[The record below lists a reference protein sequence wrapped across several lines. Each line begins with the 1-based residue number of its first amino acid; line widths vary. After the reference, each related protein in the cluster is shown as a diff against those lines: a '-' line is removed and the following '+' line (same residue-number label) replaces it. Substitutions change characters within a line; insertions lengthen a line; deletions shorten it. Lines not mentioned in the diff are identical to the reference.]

1 MRAFNTVAL
10 ILGGG
15 RGTRLYPLGLYPLV
29 KARSKPAVSLGGQYR
44 MIDIPVSNC
53 INSGFRNIYV
63 ITQFNSAS
71 LNNHI
76 YNAYRFDNF
85 SGGHVSI
92 LAAEQT
98 DTNIDWYQ
106 GTADAVRKNLS
117 HFDNEFVNNVVILS
131 GDQVYRMNYNVML
144 QHMLETGA
152 DIVVGTVPV
161 VREDAKGFGVMLVNK
176 RGQITNFMEKPKEAE
191 ELDSLKLS
199 EDQKKMFNIEDP
211 EKEYLASMGIYVF
224 RRNVLKEILED
235 VSMMDFG
242 KDIIPEAIKKYKV
255 FSYAFQGYWEDV
267 GTIKAYFEANISFGS
282 KNPPFDFYD
291 ENAPIYTHVR
301 YLSPSKVE
309 KATVTSS
316 IIADGCRIE
325 NATIKECVIGV
336 RSVVQSGSTLER
348 VVMMGSD
355 YYEDNDDIERLNV
368 KHIPKIGI
376 GKKCV
381 LKNVII
387 DKNVRIGNDVVITNK
402 KKIQHQDSEFYC
414 IRDGIV
420 IIPKNTIVK
429 SGTII

>member
-1 MRAFNTVAL
+1 MRLFNTVAL

-15 RGTRLYPLGLYPLV
+15 RGTRLYPLV

-106 GTADAVRKNLS
+106 GTADAVRKNWE
-117 HFDNEFVNNVVILS
+117 HFDSEFVNNVVILS

-152 DIVVGTVPV
+152 DIIVGTVPV

-176 RGQITNFMEKPKEAE
+176 RGQITNFHEKPKEDDV
-191 ELDSLKLS
+191 LNSLKLT
-199 EDQKKMFNIEDP
+199 EDQKKMFNIENP
-211 EKEYLASMGIYVF
+211 KKEYLASMGIYVF
-224 RRNVLKEILED
+224 RRNVLKEILSD
-235 VSMMDFG
+235 GSMIDFG

-336 RSVVQSGSTLER
+336 RSVVQTGSTLER
-348 VVMMGSD
+348 VIMMGSD
-355 YYEDNDDIERLNV
+355 YYEDSDDIERLNV
-368 KHIPKIGI
+368 KHLPKIGI
-376 GKKCV
+376 GKKCT

-420 IIPKNTIVK
+420 ILPKNTVIK

>member
-15 RGTRLYPLGLYPLV
+15 RGTRLYPLV

-176 RGQITNFMEKPKEAE
+176 RGQITNFHEKPKEDEA
-191 ELDSLKLS
+191 LDALKLS
-199 EDQKKMFNIEDP
+199 EEQKKMFNIEDP
-211 EKEYLASMGIYVF
+211 NKEYLASMGIYVF
-224 RRNVLKEILED
+224 RHSVLKEILAD
-235 VSMMDFG
+235 VSMIDFG
-242 KDIIPEAIKKYKV
+242 KDIIPEAIKRYKV
-255 FSYAFQGYWEDV
+255 YSYAFQGYWEDV

-309 KATVTSS
+309 KANVTSS

-376 GKKCV
+376 GKKCT

>member
-1 MRAFNTVAL
+1 MRAYNTVAL

-15 RGTRLYPLGLYPLV
+15 RGTRLYPLV

-53 INSGFRNIYV
+53 INSGLRNIYV

-117 HFDNEFVNNVVILS
+117 HFDNEFINNVLILS
-131 GDQVYRMNYNVML
+131 GDQVYRMDYNVMNR
-144 QHMLETGA
+144 HMLETGA

-176 RGQITNFMEKPKEAE
+176 RGQITNFHEKPKEDDI
-191 ELDSLKLS
+191 LNSLKLS
-199 EDQKKMFNIEDP
+199 AEQKKMFDIEDP
-211 EKEYLASMGIYVF
+211 KKEYLASMGIYIF
-224 RRNVLKEILED
+224 RRNVLKELLED
-235 VSMMDFG
+235 VSMIDFG

-267 GTIKAYFEANISFGS
+267 GTIKAYFDANISFGS
-282 KNPPFDFYD
+282 NEPPFDFYD
-291 ENAPIYTHVR
+291 EDAPIYTHVR
-301 YLSPSKVE
+301 YLSASKVE
-309 KATVTSS
+309 KANITSS
-316 IIADGCRIE
+316 IIADGCKIE
-325 NATIKECVIGV
+325 NATIKESVIGL
-336 RSVVQSGSTLER
+336 RSVIQSGSTLEK
-348 VVMMGSD
+348 VIMMGSD
-355 YYEDNDDIERLNV
+355 YYENSEDIERLNV
-368 KHIPKIGI
+368 RHLPKIGI
-376 GKKCV
+376 GKKCT

-387 DKNVRIGNDVVITNK
+387 DKNVRIGNEVTIINK

-420 IIPKNTIVK
+420 IIPKNTVVK
-429 SGTII
+429 SRTII

>member
-15 RGTRLYPLGLYPLV
+15 RGTRLYPLV

-106 GTADAVRKNLS
+106 GTADAVRKNLA

-224 RRNVLKEILED
+224 RRNVLKEILSD

-325 NATIKECVIGV
+325 NAAIKECVIGV

>member
-1 MRAFNTVAL
+1 MRAYNTVAL

-15 RGTRLYPLGLYPLV
+15 RGTRLYPLV

-53 INSGFRNIYV
+53 INSGLRNIYV

-117 HFDNEFVNNVVILS
+117 HFDNEFINNVLILS
-131 GDQVYRMNYNVML
+131 GDQVYRMDYNVMNR
-144 QHMLETGA
+144 HMLETGA

-176 RGQITNFMEKPKEAE
+176 RGQITNFHEKPKEE
-191 ELDSLKLS
+191 DILNSLKLS
-199 EDQKKMFNIEDP
+199 AEQKKMFDIEDP
-211 EKEYLASMGIYVF
+211 KKEYLASMGIYIF
-224 RRNVLKEILED
+224 RRNVLKELLED
-235 VSMMDFG
+235 VSMIDFG

-267 GTIKAYFEANISFGS
+267 GTIKAYFDANISFGS
-282 KNPPFDFYD
+282 NEPPFDFYD
-291 ENAPIYTHVR
+291 EDAPIYTHVR
-301 YLSPSKVE
+301 YLSASKVE
-309 KATVTSS
+309 KANITSS
-316 IIADGCRIE
+316 IIADGCKIE
-325 NATIKECVIGV
+325 NATIKESVIGL
-336 RSVVQSGSTLER
+336 RSVIQSGSTLEK
-348 VVMMGSD
+348 VIMMGSD
-355 YYEDNDDIERLNV
+355 YYENSEDIERLNV
-368 KHIPKIGI
+368 RHLPKIGI
-376 GKKCV
+376 GKKCT

-387 DKNVRIGNDVVITNK
+387 DKNVRIGNEVTIINK

-420 IIPKNTIVK
+420 IIPKNTVVK
-429 SGTII
+429 SRTII

>member
-15 RGTRLYPLGLYPLV
+15 RGTRLYPLV
-29 KARSKPAVSLGGQYR
+29 KNRSKPAVPLGGQYR

-53 INSGFRNIYV
+53 INSGMRNIYV

-117 HFDNEFVNNVVILS
+117 HFDNEFTNNVLILS
-131 GDQVYRMNYNVML
+131 GDQVYRMDYNLMSRY
-144 QHMLETGA
+144 MLEMGA

-161 VREDAKGFGVMLVNK
+161 MKEDAKGFGIMCINK
-176 RGQITNFMEKPKEAE
+176 RGQITSFHEKPKDDAV
-191 ELDSLKLS
+191 LNTLKLS
-199 EDQKKMFNIEDP
+199 KDQKKILDIEDGK
-211 EKEYLASMGIYVF
+211 KEYLASMGIYLF
-224 RRNVLKEILED
+224 RKSALYDLLED
-235 VSMMDFG
+235 VSMIDFG
-242 KDIIPEAIKKYKV
+242 KDIIPEAMKKYKV

-267 GTIKAYFEANISFGS
+267 GTIKAYFEANISFGG

-291 ENAPIYTHVR
+291 QDAPIYTHVR
-301 YLSPSKVE
+301 YLSASKIE
-309 KATVTSS
+309 NAHVTSS
-316 IIADGCRIE
+316 LIADGCKIE
-325 NATIKECVIGV
+325 NATIKQSVVGV
-336 RSVVQSGSTLER
+336 RSCIQSGSTLDR
-348 VVMMGSD
+348 VIMMGSD
-355 YYEDNDDIERLNV
+355 YYESLDDIERLNV
-368 KHIPKIGI
+368 RHLPKIGI
-376 GKKCV
+376 GKKCN

-387 DKNVRIGNDVVITNK
+387 DKNVRIGNEVNIVNK
-402 KKIQHQDSEFYC
+402 KRIQYQDSDFYC

-429 SGTII
+429 NGTVI

>member
-15 RGTRLYPLGLYPLV
+15 RGTRLYPLV

-176 RGQITNFMEKPKEAE
+176 RGQITNFHEKPKEDEA
-191 ELDSLKLS
+191 LDALKLS
-199 EDQKKMFNIEDP
+199 EEQKKMFNIEDP
-211 EKEYLASMGIYVF
+211 NKEYLASMGIYVF
-224 RRNVLKEILED
+224 RHSVLKELLAD
-235 VSMMDFG
+235 VSMIDFG
-242 KDIIPEAIKKYKV
+242 KDIIPEAIKRYKV
-255 FSYAFQGYWEDV
+255 YSYAFQGYWEDV

-309 KATVTSS
+309 KANVTSS

-355 YYEDNDDIERLNV
+355 YYEDSDDIERLNV
-368 KHIPKIGI
+368 RHIPKIGI
-376 GKKCV
+376 GKKCT

-429 SGTII
+429 NGTII

>member
-1 MRAFNTVAL
+1 MRVFNTVAL

-15 RGTRLYPLGLYPLV
+15 RGTRLYPLV

-106 GTADAVRKNLS
+106 GTADAVRKNLE

-176 RGQITNFMEKPKEAE
+176 RGQITNFHEKPKEDEA
-191 ELDSLKLS
+191 LDALKLS
-199 EDQKKMFNIEDP
+199 EEQKKMFNIEDP
-211 EKEYLASMGIYVF
+211 EKDYLASMGIYVF
-224 RRNVLKEILED
+224 RRNVLKELLSD
-235 VSMMDFG
+235 VSMIDFG

-309 KATVTSS
+309 KATITSS

-325 NATIKECVIGV
+325 NATIKDCVIGV

-368 KHIPKIGI
+368 KQLPKIGI
-376 GKKCV
+376 GKKCT

-402 KKIQHQDSEFYC
+402 KKIQHQDSDFYC

-420 IIPKNTIVK
+420 ILPKNTIVK

>member
-1 MRAFNTVAL
+1 MRVFNTVAL

-15 RGTRLYPLGLYPLV
+15 RGTRLYPLV

-106 GTADAVRKNLS
+106 GTADAVRKNLE

-176 RGQITNFMEKPKEAE
+176 RGQITNFHEKPKEDEA
-191 ELDSLKLS
+191 LDALKLS
-199 EDQKKMFNIEDP
+199 EEQKKMFNIEDP
-211 EKEYLASMGIYVF
+211 EKDYLASMGIYVF
-224 RRNVLKEILED
+224 RRNVLKELLSD
-235 VSMMDFG
+235 VSMIDFG

-255 FSYAFQGYWEDV
+255 YSYAFQGYWEDV

-309 KATVTSS
+309 KAAITSS

-325 NATIKECVIGV
+325 NATIKDCVIGV
-336 RSVVQSGSTLER
+336 RSVVQSGSELER

-368 KHIPKIGI
+368 KQLPKIGI
-376 GKKCV
+376 GKKCT

-387 DKNVRIGNDVVITNK
+387 DKNVRIGDNVTITNK

-420 IIPKNTIVK
+420 ILPKNTIVK

>member
-15 RGTRLYPLGLYPLV
+15 RGTRLYPLV

-176 RGQITNFMEKPKEAE
+176 RGQITNFHEKPKEDDA
-191 ELDSLKLS
+191 LNALKLS
-199 EDQKKMFNIEDP
+199 EEQKKMFNIEDP
-211 EKEYLASMGIYVF
+211 NKEYLASMGIYVF
-224 RRNVLKEILED
+224 RHSVLKELLAD
-235 VSMMDFG
+235 VSMIDFG
-242 KDIIPEAIKKYKV
+242 KDIIPEAIKRYKV
-255 FSYAFQGYWEDV
+255 YSYAFQGYWEDV

-309 KATVTSS
+309 KANVTSS

-368 KHIPKIGI
+368 RHIPKIGI
-376 GKKCV
+376 GKKCT

>member
-1 MRAFNTVAL
+1 MLLFNTVAL

-15 RGTRLYPLGLYPLV
+15 RGTRLYPLV

-106 GTADAVRKNLS
+106 GTADAVRKNWE
-117 HFDNEFVNNVVILS
+117 HFDSEFVNNVVILS

-152 DIVVGTVPV
+152 DIIVGTVPV

-176 RGQITNFMEKPKEAE
+176 RGQITNFHEKPKEDDV
-191 ELDSLKLS
+191 LNSLKLT
-199 EDQKKMFNIEDP
+199 EDQKKMFNIENP
-211 EKEYLASMGIYVF
+211 KKEYLASMGIYVF
-224 RRNVLKEILED
+224 RRNVLKEILSD
-235 VSMMDFG
+235 GSMIDFG

-336 RSVVQSGSTLER
+336 RSVVQTGSTLER
-348 VVMMGSD
+348 VIMMGSD
-355 YYEDNDDIERLNV
+355 YYEDSDDIERLNV
-368 KHIPKIGI
+368 KHLPKIGI
-376 GKKCV
+376 GKKCT

-420 IIPKNTIVK
+420 ILPKNTVIK

>member
-15 RGTRLYPLGLYPLV
+15 RGTRLYPLV

-106 GTADAVRKNLS
+106 GTADAVRKNLE

-176 RGQITNFMEKPKEAE
+176 RGQITNFHEKPKEDEA
-191 ELDSLKLS
+191 LNALKLS
-199 EDQKKMFNIEDP
+199 DDQKKMFNIEDP
-211 EKEYLASMGIYVF
+211 KKEYLASMGIYVF
-224 RRNVLKEILED
+224 RRNVLKEILSD
-235 VSMMDFG
+235 VSMIDFG

-376 GKKCV
+376 GKKCT

>member
-15 RGTRLYPLGLYPLV
+15 RGTRLYPLV

-176 RGQITNFMEKPKEAE
+176 RGQITNFHEKPKEDEA
-191 ELDSLKLS
+191 LDALKLT

-211 EKEYLASMGIYVF
+211 NKEYLASMGIYVF
-224 RRNVLKEILED
+224 RHSVLKELLAD
-235 VSMMDFG
+235 VSMIDFG
-242 KDIIPEAIKKYKV
+242 KDIIPEAIKRYKV
-255 FSYAFQGYWEDV
+255 YSYAFQGYWEDV

-309 KATVTSS
+309 KANVTSS

-368 KHIPKIGI
+368 RHIPKIGI
-376 GKKCV
+376 GKKCT

>member
-1 MRAFNTVAL
+1 
-10 ILGGG
+10 
-15 RGTRLYPLGLYPLV
+15 
-29 KARSKPAVSLGGQYR
+29 
-44 MIDIPVSNC
+44 
-53 INSGFRNIYV
+53 
-63 ITQFNSAS
+63 
-71 LNNHI
+71 
-76 YNAYRFDNF
+76 
-85 SGGHVSI
+85 
-92 LAAEQT
+92 
-98 DTNIDWYQ
+98 
-106 GTADAVRKNLS
+106 
-117 HFDNEFVNNVVILS
+117 
-131 GDQVYRMNYNVML
+131 
-144 QHMLETGA
+144 
-152 DIVVGTVPV
+152 
-161 VREDAKGFGVMLVNK
+161 
-176 RGQITNFMEKPKEAE
+176 
-191 ELDSLKLS
+191 
-199 EDQKKMFNIEDP
+199 MFNIEDP
-211 EKEYLASMGIYVF
+211 NKEYLASMGIYVF
-224 RRNVLKEILED
+224 RHSVLKELLAD
-235 VSMMDFG
+235 VSMIDFG
-242 KDIIPEAIKKYKV
+242 KDIIPEAIKRYKV
-255 FSYAFQGYWEDV
+255 YSYAFQGYWEDV

-309 KATVTSS
+309 KANVTSS

-368 KHIPKIGI
+368 RHIPKIGI
-376 GKKCV
+376 GKKCT

>member
-1 MRAFNTVAL
+1 MRAYNTVAL

-15 RGTRLYPLGLYPLV
+15 RGTRLYPLV

-53 INSGFRNIYV
+53 INSGLRNIYV

-85 SGGHVSI
+85 STGNVSI

-98 DTNIDWYQ
+98 DTNEDWYQ

-117 HFDNEFVNNVVILS
+117 HFDNEFINNVLILS
-131 GDQVYRMNYNVML
+131 GDQVYRMDYNVMIR
-144 QHMLETGA
+144 HMLETGA
-152 DIVVGTVPV
+152 DIVIGTVPV
-161 VREDAKGFGVMLVNK
+161 NREEAKGFGVMLVNK
-176 RGQITNFMEKPKEAE
+176 RGQITNFYEKPKEDE
-191 ELDSLKLS
+191 ILNSLKLS
-199 EDQKKMFNIEDP
+199 AEQKKMFDIEDP
-211 EKEYLASMGIYVF
+211 KKEYLASMGIYIF
-224 RRNVLKEILED
+224 RRNVLKEFLED
-235 VSMMDFG
+235 KTMMDFG

-267 GTIKAYFEANISFGS
+267 GTIRAYFDANISFGS

-291 ENAPIYTHVR
+291 EDAPIYTHVR
-301 YLSPSKVE
+301 YLSASKIE
-309 KATVTSS
+309 HANITSS
-316 IIADGCRIE
+316 IIADGCKIE
-325 NATIKECVIGV
+325 NATIKESVIGL
-336 RSVVQSGSTLER
+336 RSVIQSGSTLER
-348 VVMMGSD
+348 VIMMGSD
-355 YYEDNDDIERLNV
+355 YYENSADIERLNV
-368 KHIPKIGI
+368 RHLPKIGI

-387 DKNVRIGNDVVITNK
+387 DKNVRIGNEVTIVNK
-402 KKIQHQDSEFYC
+402 KKIQNQDSEFYC

-420 IIPKNTIVK
+420 IIPKNTVVK
-429 SGTII
+429 NGTII

>member
-1 MRAFNTVAL
+1 MKVFNTVAL

-15 RGTRLYPLGLYPLV
+15 RGTRLYPLV

-176 RGQITNFMEKPKEAE
+176 RGQITNFHEKPKEDEA
-191 ELDSLKLS
+191 LDSLRLS
-199 EDQKKMFNIEDP
+199 EEQKKMFNIEDP
-211 EKEYLASMGIYVF
+211 SKEYLASMGIYVF
-224 RRNVLKEILED
+224 RRNVLKELLAD
-235 VSMMDFG
+235 VSMIDFG

-376 GKKCV
+376 GKKCT

-429 SGTII
+429 SGTVI

>member
-1 MRAFNTVAL
+1 MRSYNTVAL

-15 RGTRLYPLGLYPLV
+15 RGTRLYPLV
-29 KARSKPAVSLGGQYR
+29 KDRSKPAVSLGGHYR
-44 MIDIPVSNC
+44 MIDIPVSNG
-53 INSGFRNIYV
+53 INSGLRNIYV

-106 GTADAVRKNLS
+106 GTADAVRKNLA
-117 HFDNEFVNNVVILS
+117 HFDNDYVNNVLILS
-131 GDQVYRMNYNVML
+131 GDQVYRMDYNVMVR
-144 QHMLETGA
+144 HMLETGA

-176 RGQITNFMEKPKEAE
+176 RGQITNFQEKPKEDDV
-191 ELDSLKLS
+191 LNSLKLS
-199 EDQKKMFNIEDP
+199 DEQKKMFEIEDP
-211 EKEYLASMGIYVF
+211 KKEYLASMGIYVF
-224 RRNVLKEILED
+224 RRNVLKELLSD
-235 VSMMDFG
+235 VSMIDFG

-267 GTIKAYFEANISFGS
+267 GTIKAYFDANISFGS

-291 ENAPIYTHVR
+291 EDAPIYTHVR

-309 KATVTSS
+309 KATITSS

-325 NATIKECVIGV
+325 NATIKESVIGL
-336 RSVVQSGSTLER
+336 RSVIQSGSTLEK
-348 VVMMGSD
+348 VIMMGSD
-355 YYEDNDDIERLNV
+355 FYETSEDIERLNV
-368 KHIPKIGI
+368 KHLPKVGI
-376 GKKCV
+376 GKKCT

-387 DKNVRIGNDVVITNK
+387 DKNVRIGNDVIITNK
-402 KKIQHQDSEFYC
+402 KKIQHQDSDFYC

-429 SGTII
+429 SGTVI

>member
-1 MRAFNTVAL
+1 MRSYNTVAL

-15 RGTRLYPLGLYPLV
+15 RGTRLYPLV
-29 KARSKPAVSLGGQYR
+29 KDRSKPAVSLGGNYR

-53 INSGFRNIYV
+53 INSGLRNIYV

-117 HFDNEFVNNVVILS
+117 HFDNDYVNNVLILS
-131 GDQVYRMNYNVML
+131 GDQVYRMDYNVMVR
-144 QHMLETGA
+144 HMLETGA

-176 RGQITNFMEKPKEAE
+176 RGQITNFQEKPKEDDL
-191 ELDSLKLS
+191 LDSLKLS
-199 EDQKKMFNIEDP
+199 EEQKKMFEIEDP
-211 EKEYLASMGIYVF
+211 KKEYLASMGIYAF
-224 RRNVLKEILED
+224 RRNVLKELLSD
-235 VSMMDFG
+235 VTMIDFG

-267 GTIKAYFEANISFGS
+267 GTIKAYFDANISFGS

-291 ENAPIYTHVR
+291 EDAPIYTHVR
-301 YLSPSKVE
+301 YLSPSKIE
-309 KATVTSS
+309 KAAITSS
-316 IIADGCRIE
+316 IIADGCKIE
-325 NATIKECVIGV
+325 NATIKESVIGL
-336 RSVVQSGSTLER
+336 RSVIQSGSTLEK
-348 VVMMGSD
+348 VIMMGSD
-355 YYEDNDDIERLNV
+355 FYETSEDIERLNV
-368 KHIPKIGI
+368 RHLPKVGI
-376 GKKCV
+376 GKKCT

-387 DKNVRIGNDVVITNK
+387 DKNVRIGNEVVITNK
-402 KKIQHQDSEFYC
+402 KRIQHQDSEFYC

-429 SGTII
+429 SGTVI

>member
-15 RGTRLYPLGLYPLV
+15 RGTRLYPLV

-106 GTADAVRKNLS
+106 GTADAVRKNLE

-176 RGQITNFMEKPKEAE
+176 RGQITNFHEKPKEDE
-191 ELDSLKLS
+191 VLNTLKLS

-211 EKEYLASMGIYVF
+211 KKEYLASMGIYVF
-224 RRNVLKEILED
+224 RRNVLKEILAD
-235 VSMMDFG
+235 VSMIDFG

-291 ENAPIYTHVR
+291 EKAPIYTHVR

-309 KATVTSS
+309 KAAVTSS

-355 YYEDNDDIERLNV
+355 YYEDSDDIERLNV

-376 GKKCV
+376 GKKCT

>member
-1 MRAFNTVAL
+1 
-10 ILGGG
+10 
-15 RGTRLYPLGLYPLV
+15 
-29 KARSKPAVSLGGQYR
+29 

-53 INSGFRNIYV
+53 INSGLRNIYV

-106 GTADAVRKNLS
+106 GTADAVRKNLA
-117 HFDNEFVNNVVILS
+117 HFDNDYVNNVLILS
-131 GDQVYRMNYNVML
+131 GDQVYRMDYNVMVR
-144 QHMLETGA
+144 HMLETGA

-176 RGQITNFMEKPKEAE
+176 RGQITNFQEKPKEDDV
-191 ELDSLKLS
+191 LNSLKLS
-199 EDQKKMFNIEDP
+199 DEQKKMFEIEDP
-211 EKEYLASMGIYVF
+211 KKEYLASMGIYVF
-224 RRNVLKEILED
+224 RRNVLKELLSD
-235 VSMMDFG
+235 VSMIDFG

-267 GTIKAYFEANISFGS
+267 GTIKAYFDANISFGS

-291 ENAPIYTHVR
+291 EDAPIYTHVR

-309 KATVTSS
+309 KATITSS

-325 NATIKECVIGV
+325 NATIKESVIGL
-336 RSVVQSGSTLER
+336 RSVIQSGSTLEK
-348 VVMMGSD
+348 VIMMGSD
-355 YYEDNDDIERLNV
+355 FYETSEDIERLNV
-368 KHIPKIGI
+368 KHLPKVGI
-376 GKKCV
+376 GKKCT

-387 DKNVRIGNDVVITNK
+387 DKNVRIGNEVVITNK

-420 IIPKNTIVK
+420 IIPKNTVVK

>member
-1 MRAFNTVAL
+1 MRVFNTVAL

-15 RGTRLYPLGLYPLV
+15 RGTRLYPLV

-53 INSGFRNIYV
+53 SNSGVRNIYV

-106 GTADAVRKNLS
+106 GTADAVRKNLE
-117 HFDNEFVNNVVILS
+117 HFDSEFVNNVVILS

-176 RGQITNFMEKPKEAE
+176 RGQITNFHEKPKEDDA
-191 ELDSLKLS
+191 LDALKLS

-211 EKEYLASMGIYVF
+211 NKEYLASMGIYVF
-224 RRNVLKEILED
+224 RRNVLKELLSD
-235 VSMMDFG
+235 VSMIDFG

-309 KATVTSS
+309 KATITSS

-387 DKNVRIGNDVVITNK
+387 DKNVRIGNDVVIANK

>member
-15 RGTRLYPLGLYPLV
+15 RGTRLYPLV

-176 RGQITNFMEKPKEAE
+176 RGQITNFHEKPKEDEA
-191 ELDSLKLS
+191 LDALKLS
-199 EDQKKMFNIEDP
+199 EEQKKMFNIEDP
-211 EKEYLASMGIYVF
+211 NKEYLASMGIYVF
-224 RRNVLKEILED
+224 RHSVLKELLAD
-235 VSMMDFG
+235 VSMIDFG
-242 KDIIPEAIKKYKV
+242 KDIIPEAIKRYKV
-255 FSYAFQGYWEDV
+255 YSYAFQGYWEDV

-309 KATVTSS
+309 KANVTSS

-355 YYEDNDDIERLNV
+355 YYEDSDDIERLNV
-368 KHIPKIGI
+368 RHIPKIGI
-376 GKKCV
+376 GKKCT

>member
-1 MRAFNTVAL
+1 MRSYNTVAL

-15 RGTRLYPLGLYPLV
+15 RGTRLYPLV
-29 KARSKPAVSLGGQYR
+29 KDRSKPAVSLGGHYR

-53 INSGFRNIYV
+53 INSGLRNIYV

-106 GTADAVRKNLS
+106 GTADAVRKNLA
-117 HFDNEFVNNVVILS
+117 HFDNDYVNNVLILS
-131 GDQVYRMNYNVML
+131 GDQVYRMDYNVMVR
-144 QHMLETGA
+144 HMLETGA

-176 RGQITNFMEKPKEAE
+176 RGQITNFQEKPKEDDV
-191 ELDSLKLS
+191 LNSLKLS
-199 EDQKKMFNIEDP
+199 DEQKKMFEIEDP
-211 EKEYLASMGIYVF
+211 KKEYLASMGIYVF
-224 RRNVLKEILED
+224 RRNVLKELLSD
-235 VSMMDFG
+235 VSMIDFG

-267 GTIKAYFEANISFGS
+267 GTIKAYFDANISFGS

-291 ENAPIYTHVR
+291 EDAPIYTHVR

-309 KATVTSS
+309 KAT
-316 IIADGCRIE
+316 
-325 NATIKECVIGV
+325 
-336 RSVVQSGSTLER
+336 
-348 VVMMGSD
+348 
-355 YYEDNDDIERLNV
+355 
-368 KHIPKIGI
+368 
-376 GKKCV
+376 
-381 LKNVII
+381 
-387 DKNVRIGNDVVITNK
+387 
-402 KKIQHQDSEFYC
+402 
-414 IRDGIV
+414 
-420 IIPKNTIVK
+420 
-429 SGTII
+429 

>member
-1 MRAFNTVAL
+1 MRSYNTVAL

-15 RGTRLYPLGLYPLV
+15 RGTRLYPLV
-29 KARSKPAVSLGGQYR
+29 KDRSKPAVSLGGHYR

-53 INSGFRNIYV
+53 INSGLRNIYV

-106 GTADAVRKNLS
+106 GTADAVRKNLA
-117 HFDNEFVNNVVILS
+117 HFDNDYVNNVLILS
-131 GDQVYRMNYNVML
+131 GDQVYRMDYNVMVR
-144 QHMLETGA
+144 HMLETGA

-176 RGQITNFMEKPKEAE
+176 RGQITNFQEKPKEDDV
-191 ELDSLKLS
+191 LNSLKLS
-199 EDQKKMFNIEDP
+199 DEQKKMFEIEDP
-211 EKEYLASMGIYVF
+211 KKEYLASMGIYVF
-224 RRNVLKEILED
+224 RRNVLKELLSD
-235 VSMMDFG
+235 VSMIDFG

-267 GTIKAYFEANISFGS
+267 GTIKAYFDANISFGS

-291 ENAPIYTHVR
+291 EDAPIYT
-301 YLSPSKVE
+301 LSPSKVE
-309 KATVTSS
+309 KATITSS

-325 NATIKECVIGV
+325 NATIKESVIGL
-336 RSVVQSGSTLER
+336 RSVIQSGSTLEK
-348 VVMMGSD
+348 VIMMGSD
-355 YYEDNDDIERLNV
+355 FYETSEDIERLNV
-368 KHIPKIGI
+368 KHLPKVGI
-376 GKKCV
+376 GKKCT

-387 DKNVRIGNDVVITNK
+387 DKNVRIGNDVIITNK
-402 KKIQHQDSEFYC
+402 KKIQHQDSDFYC

-429 SGTII
+429 SGTVI

>member
-1 MRAFNTVAL
+1 MRSFNTVAL

-15 RGTRLYPLGLYPLV
+15 RGTRLYPLV

-106 GTADAVRKNLS
+106 GTADAVRKNLP

-152 DIVVGTVPV
+152 DIIVGTVPV

-176 RGQITNFMEKPKEAE
+176 RGQITNFHEKPKEDE
-191 ELDSLKLS
+191 VLNSLKLT

-211 EKEYLASMGIYVF
+211 KKEYLASMGIYVF
-224 RRNVLKEILED
+224 RRNVLKDILAD
-235 VSMMDFG
+235 GSMIDFG

-309 KATVTSS
+309 KASVTSS

-348 VVMMGSD
+348 VIMMGSD
-355 YYEDNDDIERLNV
+355 YYEDSNDIERLNV
-368 KHIPKIGI
+368 KHLPKIGI
-376 GKKCV
+376 GKKCT

-402 KKIQHQDSEFYC
+402 KKIQHQDTEFYC

-420 IIPKNTIVK
+420 ILPKNTIVK

>member
-1 MRAFNTVAL
+1 MRSYNTVAL

-15 RGTRLYPLGLYPLV
+15 RGTRLYPLV
-29 KARSKPAVSLGGQYR
+29 KDRSKPAVSLGGHYR

-53 INSGFRNIYV
+53 INSGLRNIYV

-106 GTADAVRKNLS
+106 GTADAVRKNLA
-117 HFDNEFVNNVVILS
+117 HFDNDYVNNVLILS
-131 GDQVYRMNYNVML
+131 GDQVYRMDYNVMVR
-144 QHMLETGA
+144 HMLETGA

-176 RGQITNFMEKPKEAE
+176 RGQITNFQEKPKEDDV
-191 ELDSLKLS
+191 LDSLKLS
-199 EDQKKMFNIEDP
+199 DEQKKMFEIEDP
-211 EKEYLASMGIYVF
+211 KKEYLASMGIYAF
-224 RRNVLKEILED
+224 RRNVLKELLSD
-235 VSMMDFG
+235 VTMIDFG

-267 GTIKAYFEANISFGS
+267 GTIKAYFDANISFGS

-291 ENAPIYTHVR
+291 EDAPIYTHVR

-309 KATVTSS
+309 KATITSS

-325 NATIKECVIGV
+325 NATIKESVIGL
-336 RSVVQSGSTLER
+336 RSVIQSGSTLEK
-348 VVMMGSD
+348 VIMMGSD
-355 YYEDNDDIERLNV
+355 FYETSEDIERLNV
-368 KHIPKIGI
+368 KHLPKVGI
-376 GKKCV
+376 GK
-381 LKNVII
+381 
-387 DKNVRIGNDVVITNK
+387 KNVRIGNEVVITNK

-420 IIPKNTIVK
+420 IIPKNTVVK

>member
-1 MRAFNTVAL
+1 MRVFNTVAL

-15 RGTRLYPLGLYPLV
+15 RGTRLYPLV

-161 VREDAKGFGVMLVNK
+161 VREDAKGFGVMFVNK
-176 RGQITNFMEKPKEAE
+176 RGQITSFHEKPKEDEA
-191 ELDSLKLS
+191 LDSLKLS
-199 EDQKKMFNIEDP
+199 DDQKKMFNIEDP
-211 EKEYLASMGIYVF
+211 NKEYLASMGIYVF
-224 RRNVLKEILED
+224 RRNVLKELLAD
-235 VSMMDFG
+235 VSMIDFG

-291 ENAPIYTHVR
+291 EKAPIYTHVR

-355 YYEDNDDIERLNV
+355 YYEDSDDIERLNV
-368 KHIPKIGI
+368 RHIPKIGI

-429 SGTII
+429 SGTVI

>member
-15 RGTRLYPLGLYPLV
+15 RGTRLYPLV

-176 RGQITNFMEKPKEAE
+176 RGQITNFMEKPKEDE
-191 ELDSLKLS
+191 ELDALKLS

-211 EKEYLASMGIYVF
+211 SKEYLASMGIYVF
-224 RRNVLKEILED
+224 RRNVLKEILAD
-235 VSMMDFG
+235 VSMIDFG

-355 YYEDNDDIERLNV
+355 YYEDSDDIERLNV

-376 GKKCV
+376 GKKCT

>member
-1 MRAFNTVAL
+1 MRSFNTVAL

-15 RGTRLYPLGLYPLV
+15 RGTRLYPLV

-106 GTADAVRKNLS
+106 GTADAVRKNLE
-117 HFDNEFVNNVVILS
+117 HFDNEFINNVVILS

-176 RGQITNFMEKPKEAE
+176 RGQITNFHEKPKEDDV
-191 ELDSLKLS
+191 LNTLKLS
-199 EDQKKMFNIEDP
+199 EDQKKMFNIENP
-211 EKEYLASMGIYVF
+211 KKEYLASMGIYVF
-224 RRNVLKEILED
+224 RRNVLKEILSD
-235 VSMMDFG
+235 VSMIDFG

-291 ENAPIYTHVR
+291 EKAPIYTHVR

-309 KATVTSS
+309 KAAVTSS

-355 YYEDNDDIERLNV
+355 YYEDSDDIERLNV

-376 GKKCV
+376 GKKCT

>member
-15 RGTRLYPLGLYPLV
+15 RGTRLYPLV

-106 GTADAVRKNLS
+106 GTADAVRKNLA

-224 RRNVLKEILED
+224 RRNVLKEILSD

-355 YYEDNDDIERLNV
+355 YYEDNNDIERLNV

>member
-1 MRAFNTVAL
+1 MRLFNTVAL

-15 RGTRLYPLGLYPLV
+15 RGTRLYPLV

-106 GTADAVRKNLS
+106 GTADAVRKNWE
-117 HFDNEFVNNVVILS
+117 HFDSEFVNNVVILS

-152 DIVVGTVPV
+152 DIIVGTVPV

-176 RGQITNFMEKPKEAE
+176 IGQITNFHEKPKEDDV
-191 ELDSLKLS
+191 LNSLKLT
-199 EDQKKMFNIEDP
+199 EDQKKMFNIENP
-211 EKEYLASMGIYVF
+211 KKEYLASMGIYVF
-224 RRNVLKEILED
+224 RRNVLKEILSD
-235 VSMMDFG
+235 GSMIDFG

-336 RSVVQSGSTLER
+336 RSVVQTGSTLER
-348 VVMMGSD
+348 VIMMGSD
-355 YYEDNDDIERLNV
+355 YYEDSDDIERLNV
-368 KHIPKIGI
+368 KHLPKIGI
-376 GKKCV
+376 GKKCT

-420 IIPKNTIVK
+420 ILPKNTVIK

>member
-1 MRAFNTVAL
+1 MRVFNTVAL

-15 RGTRLYPLGLYPLV
+15 RGTRLYPLV

-106 GTADAVRKNLS
+106 GTADAVRKNLE
-117 HFDNEFVNNVVILS
+117 HFDSEFVNNVVILS

-176 RGQITNFMEKPKEAE
+176 RGQITNFHEKPKEDDT
-191 ELDSLKLS
+191 LDALKLS

-211 EKEYLASMGIYVF
+211 NKEYLASMGIYVF
-224 RRNVLKEILED
+224 RRNVLKELLSD
-235 VSMMDFG
+235 VSMIDFG

-309 KATVTSS
+309 KATITSS

-387 DKNVRIGNDVVITNK
+387 DKNVRIGNDVVIANK

>member
-15 RGTRLYPLGLYPLV
+15 RGTRLYPLV

-106 GTADAVRKNLS
+106 GTADAVRKNLA

-224 RRNVLKEILED
+224 RRNVLKEILSD

-420 IIPKNTIVK
+420 ILPKNTVIK